1 MDPEW
6 EKLLGLKSFEQLS
19 LTEKEYVLDSM
30 TKEEYERFRAF
41 LKSSKASS
49 EKDYNGMNPS
59 PRVRDILKAAYLQ
72 RFNKKVTS
80 GFSKENKIFERLV
93 PRTILTYVAITAFII
108 LAAVLFFE
116 LSNSDFEHSNTKT
129 TAMDIDQIENF
140 ELLQEQM
147 SLKETGI
154 YSKIIVPEIHLE
166 MSLVRSDTLLI
177 P

>member
-1 MDPEW
+1 MKRGNNNFL
-6 EKLLGLKSFEQLS
+6 KLSQASFEN
-19 LTEKEYVLDSM
+19 
-30 TKEEYERFRAF
+30 
-41 LKSSKASS
+41 
-49 EKDYNGMNPS
+49 DYSGINPS
-59 PRVRDILKAAYLQ
+59 PRVKSTIKAAYLQ

-80 GFSKENKIFERLV
+80 GFSKENKIFERPV
-93 PRTILTYVAITAFII
+93 PRAILTYGPIAAFII

-116 LSNSDFEHSNTKT
+116 LNNSNFVDSNTKT
-129 TAMDIDQIENF
+129 TAIDVDQIENF